1 MKKLFLTIT
10 TIAIAISS
18 HAQDFA
24 PLNAKWYFQNCRIS
38 IDDPIT
44 YSVVE
49 TVSDTLIDGKYSTI
63 THVYG
68 NNGEDFVSSIIIH
81 EDQGRVYF
89 FEQGEF
95 RLFFDYNL
103 NAGDTLTHRIPLN
116 AIDFQANC
124 VQGIFQ
130 EFDLDRTIQTIIYQV
145 DTVYFDGIP
154 LLQFW
159 GGAVIPD
166 NFDHSYSI
174 WELGE
179 FTQRLGTK
187 VGLFGI
193 GTYFIGNDTPHG
205 FFRCYADDEIT
216 VEFVTTIHCDYTTVS
231 TFDLEYRI
239 LLKAFPNPTS
249 GPLKLEI
256 PDGFTKGILEIV
268 DMGAGIVHRQS
279 IDHPQEHF
287 PLDISHLPAGIYL
300 LRMECNGLLK
310 AHKRIVK
317 Q

>member
-1 MKKLFLTIT
+1 MKKLFLSIAI
-10 TIAIAISS
+10 IAIAISS

-24 PLNAKWYFQNCRIS
+24 PLNAKWYFQNCCFYL
-38 IDDPIT
+38 DDPIT

-81 EDQGRVYF
+81 EDEGKVYF

-124 VQGIFQ
+124 ARGIFQ
-130 EFDLDRTIQTIIYQV
+130 EFDLDRTIRTVIQEV
-145 DTVYFDGIP
+145 DTVFYDDIP

-166 NFDHSYSI
+166 NFDHSYHI
-174 WELGE
+174 WELGR
-179 FTQRLGTK
+179 FTQRLGTD

-193 GTYFIGNDTPHG
+193 GTNFIGDDTPHG
-205 FFRCYADDEIT
+205 YYRCYSDNEIT
-216 VEFVTTIHCDYTTVS
+216 VEYVTTIDCDYTTVS
-231 TFDLEYRI
+231 TLDLETKNI
-239 LLKAFPNPTS
+239 IKAYPNPTDQQLHIDLQEQQFSSLFLSDLS
-249 GPLKLEI
+249 GRELIHKDIKGANE
-256 PDGFTKGILEIV
+256 FTLNLS
-268 DMGAGIVHRQS
+268 D
-279 IDHPQEHF
+279 
-287 PLDISHLPAGIYL
+287 LPSGIYL
-300 LRMECNGLLK
+300 LKLKNGQK
-310 AHKRIVK
+310 TAFEKVVK
-317 Q
+317 Y